1 VPKTPQFVKNPWEKS
16 HVGKVTCQDGG
27 CLSERALLTSI
38 SKVFL
43 ENVVQLWLQAKP
55 EAVETFRGVFD
66 PGLTPSG
73 KGRIGKRHNG
83 G

>member
-1 VPKTPQFVKNPWEKS
+1 MCQKHHTLSKTRGKKVTWEKS
-16 HVGKVTCQDGG
+16 QCQDGG

-55 EAVETFRGVFD
+55 EAVETFYVVFST
-66 PGLTPSG
+66 LV
-73 KGRIGKRHNG
+73 
-83 G
+83 